1 MASAIGHITQKG
13 GQMDQEG
20 GQVDPRPPAQD
31 PEEVPF
37 LQRLYDS
44 PFILLFLGFV
54 IMLVLF
60 TGWGLW
66 EVMSLPTATLP

>member
-1 MASAIGHITQKG
+1 
-13 GQMDQEG
+13 MDE
-20 GQVDPRPPAQD
+20 RPVSEPP
-31 PEEVPF
+31 PEIPLF
-37 LQRLYDS
+37 QRLYDR
-44 PFILLFLGFV
+44 PFLLLVVGFT